1 MKYYLYY
8 AINLVNLTFALFCS
22 YYSSSFFDI
31 IFTST
36 LTLQTILYLKGGD
49 SLNKRKA
56 NWNYLYWGSRVLYI
70 ALYMPCIF
78 SYPSTTYRLIVCL
91 IFSVLEGI
99 LYLKN
104 WNTKTE
110 ECL

>member
-8 AINLVNLTFALFCS
+8 ALDLVNLTLALCYS
-22 YYSSSFFDI
+22 YYSSLFFDI
-31 IFTST
+31 IFTFT
-36 LTLQTILYLKGGD
+36 IILQTILYLKGWD

-70 ALYMPCIF
+70 ALYMPYIF
-78 SYPSTTYRLIVCL
+78 SYPSTKYHFLVCL
-91 IFSVLEGI
+91 ICSVIEGI